1 MKRIGKEDIYITS
14 SSLDRKRES
23 FARLIATGQD
33 IGDAYN
39 VVFHT
44 NLDEITAFEK
54 GKELCEDEYVKKRIN
69 DLFDD
74 LGVYSTVT
82 KENISV
88 TMKRIIDCNASDFF
102 EMDRS
107 GMMRLKPIDKW
118 TRTMKVA
125 FKGIRYTKN
134 GMEIQLYDKIGAA
147 NTITK
152 MMGWEKTID
161 TGGTQNALASWSD
174 DDLRRVIDV
183 KKTGNE

>member
-1 MKRIGKEDIYITS
+1 
-14 SSLDRKRES
+14 
-23 FARLIATGQD
+23 
-33 IGDAYN
+33 
-39 VVFHT
+39 
-44 NLDEITAFEK
+44 
-54 GKELCEDEYVKKRIN
+54 
-69 DLFDD
+69 
-74 LGVYSTVT
+74 
-82 KENISV
+82 
-88 TMKRIIDCNASDFF
+88 
-102 EMDRS
+102 
-107 GMMRLKPIDKW
+107 MRLKPMDKW

-174 DDLRRVIDV
+174 DDLRRVLDV